1 MGESTPIQLTYATRD
16 EAWSAYRSGLRYGVL
31 TCANEED
38 LEPGQRVLVDIQLP
52 FARWGFQVGGEVG
65 DTTPEGV
72 VIYLDL
78 LPSGLV
84 NLFAPRGRRRGFTDA
99 DSPTSVRSAN
109 TDAGLSSPDE
119 GPPTAAKPVPIKD
132 TDESVD
138 VESSQAAEDA
148 EPSGDPEP
156 SGDFEA
162 SEDTEASVGESRGLQ
177 WKDLEDEPSQD
188 SFSIEVEDSE
198 TDAGLAE
205 SVVAAVDGPAEPS
218 LASVDAGESLSVLG
232 PMEEGIPLPDLE
244 GRSLPSTL
252 RFAGSVGPVG
262 WGPVLLEVVSDGLS
276 GVMVVDCV
284 AARYWVYFRQGF
296 PVHLLRRPAASH
308 NAFEA
313 IATERKL
320 LEPDV
325 ARRCRY
331 LSQVMGRPYMSI
343 VSRLRLLDEYQI
355 KRLRQEAA
363 SRELAEMLTQIH
375 GSFRFFSMPEI
386 DTLFQHT
393 PASLVGSLIRNALR
407 GHEDLTEDR
416 ALELLR
422 RHAEERAFPTA
433 LGQQL
438 REQFLSDRDSQ
449 RILLKLFERDMT
461 LAQAAQSESG
471 EAAPLIR
478 LVLALHDLGLAELG
492 PEPAGAARERRLAVA
507 TLRVLHGRCS
517 MDLFTLIGC
526 HWSDEER
533 VLEKALKKARQT
545 LEAVASE
552 EGEPR
557 DLVAIRDEVGGS
569 LEKAASTLLASGP
582 RLAYR
587 NKLVEPRARRLAAAQ
602 FAMEGAVSRC
612 QDMRHDARAR
622 LKMVLELDPG
632 GAGSA
637 ERTDRI
643 RKQLQRL
650 R

>member
-1 MGESTPIQLTYATRD
+1 MGESTPIQLTYTTRE

-31 TCANEED
+31 TCANEAD
-38 LEPGQRVLVDIQLP
+38 LAQGQRVVVDIQLT

-65 DTTPEGV
+65 DTTPDGV

-84 NLFAPRGRRRGFTDA
+84 NLFAPRGRRRGYTEA
-99 DSPTSVRSAN
+99 DSPTSVRAPE
-109 TDAGLSSPDE
+109 TDAGIGAPGGDKADSP
-119 GPPTAAKPVPIKD
+119 KPVAIKD
-132 TDESVD
+132 TDESVEAGAPD
-138 VESSQAAEDA
+138 DESADG
-148 EPSGDPEP
+148 EPSE
-156 SGDFEA
+156 ET
-162 SEDTEASVGESRGLQ
+162 EDSVGESRGLQ
-177 WKDLEDEPSQD
+177 WADLEEEPSQD

-198 TDAGLAE
+198 TDAGMAD
-205 SVVAAVDGPAEPS
+205 SVVSAVETGPEPS

-232 PMEEGIPLPDLE
+232 PVEEGIPLPDLE

-252 RFAGSVGPVG
+252 RFAGSVGPAG
-262 WGPVLLEVVSDGLS
+262 WGPVLLEVVADRLS

-296 PVHLLRRPAASH
+296 PVHLLRRPSASH
-308 NAFEA
+308 NAYES

-331 LSQVMGRPYMSI
+331 LSQVLGRPYMSI
-343 VSRLRLLDEYQI
+343 VTRLRLLDEYQV

-363 SRELAEMLTQIH
+363 SRELSEMLTQVH

-393 PASLVGSLIRNALR
+393 PASLVASLIRNAMR
-407 GHEDLTEDR
+407 VHEDMSEDR
-416 ALELLR
+416 CVELLR
-422 RHAEERAFPTA
+422 RHSEERVFPTE

-438 REQFLSDRDSQ
+438 REQFPVDRDSQ
-449 RILLKLFERDMT
+449 RLLLKLFDRDQP
-461 LAQAAQSESG
+461 LAQVAQSESG
-471 EAAPLIR
+471 EARPLIQ

-492 PEPAGAARERRLAVA
+492 PEPSGADRERRLAVSA
-507 TLRVLHGRCS
+507 LRRLHGRRS
-517 MDLFTLIGC
+517 MDLFSFIGR

-533 VLEKALKKARQT
+533 GIDAAVKAARQT
-545 LEAVASE
+545 LEAAPPLD
-552 EGEPR
+552 GEAR
-557 DLVAIRDEVGGS
+557 DLATVRQEVGEV
-569 LEKAASTLLASGP
+569 LDKASSTLLASGP

-587 NKLVEPRARRLAAAQ
+587 NKLVEPRSRRLAAAQ
-602 FAMEGAVSRC
+602 FAMEGAVSRS
-612 QDMRHDARAR
+612 QDMRHDARER

-637 ERTDRI
+637 ERTERI